1 MRNLYLESLGISKQS
16 LSTLLR
22 FRGFLWIFIGSS
34 LSVENIE
41 ISLYAQ
47 ARQSL
52 LVLTQGNIYNR
63 LRFLNKYLMFLEE
76 LNDLFRENWS
86 SEISDFRVSSFL
98 KTVPGCRVSRHFQ
111 NKDRSNVYKLTKIG
125 TVRILSLQSVVLK
138 EDQDVM
144 NVC

>member
-1 MRNLYLESLGISKQS
+1 
-16 LSTLLR
+16 
-22 FRGFLWIFIGSS
+22 
-34 LSVENIE
+34 
-41 ISLYAQ
+41 
-47 ARQSL
+47 
-52 LVLTQGNIYNR
+52 
-63 LRFLNKYLMFLEE
+63 MFLEE